1 MEVLAIFTIFIR
13 QNKYIMKQILLAIV
27 AVCLSFTALAQSN
40 SYKATD
46 NANDPKA
53 TYKLYPTQNLWTFL
67 KLNTAN
73 GKIWQVQFSIKGS
86 EYRYETVL
94 NNIPCAT
101 GEKAKPGR
109 FTLYPT
115 ENLWTFLMLD
125 QIDGK
130 VYQVQWAQDAENRG
144 ILLIE

>member
-1 MEVLAIFTIFIR
+1 MEVLAIFTIFIQ

-40 SYKATD
+40 SSKATD
-46 NANDPKA
+46 NTNDPKA

-101 GEKAKPGR
+101 GE
-109 FTLYPT
+109 
-115 ENLWTFLMLD
+115 
-125 QIDGK
+125 
-130 VYQVQWAQDAENRG
+130 
-144 ILLIE
+144 